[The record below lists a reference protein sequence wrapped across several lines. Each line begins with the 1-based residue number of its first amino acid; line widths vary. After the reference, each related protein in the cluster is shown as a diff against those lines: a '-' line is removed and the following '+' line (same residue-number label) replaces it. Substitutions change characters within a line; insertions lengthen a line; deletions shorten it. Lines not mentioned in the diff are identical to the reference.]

1 MLTLVN
7 VRIVIIA
14 ESFPPNVNGVAHC
27 TLRVA
32 EHLAARGHQPLVI
45 APAPALGTPGAD
57 GPFPCPVIRVR
68 SVPVP
73 GYRSFR
79 VGLPGPRLRSALAGH
94 RPDLVHLASPFV
106 LGSAVHGRGAGAAA
120 ARRLPTVAVYQTDM
134 PGYARVYRAGRLGEA
149 AAWRWLRRIHNA
161 AGRTLAPSTASAGSL
176 REHGIQRVQVW
187 GRGVDTDLFDP
198 ARRNERLRRE
208 LAPGGEVLVGYVGRL
223 APEKRVDLLGQVAAL
238 PGTRLVIVGGGPAEA
253 ALRRALPRAV
263 FLGPR
268 YGTDLAGIY
277 ASLDVF
283 VHSGARETFGQT
295 LQEAAASGLPVVA
308 PAAGGPLDIV
318 SEGTTGFLVPP
329 GAPGPL
335 AEAVSRLVRDPAMR
349 AAMGRAARQKVAGRT
364 WPALGDELIGH
375 YAEVL
380 DSARTDPAQGPRA
393 NSRGL
398 AASGGRPPGVL
409 RTIGGFR
416 GSPPGQHRE
425 RQHDDDLR
433 GTR

>member
-1 MLTLVN
+1 GGRAGGAGRGPL
-7 VRIVIIA
+7 RG
-14 ESFPPNVNGVAHC
+14 GV
-27 TLRVA
+27 
-32 EHLAARGHQPLVI
+32 
-45 APAPALGTPGAD
+45 
-57 GPFPCPVIRVR
+57 F
-68 SVPVP
+68 
-73 GYRSFR
+73 
-79 VGLPGPRLRSALAGH
+79 PGPRH
-94 RPDLVHLASPFV
+94 
-106 LGSAVHGRGAGAAA
+106 
-120 ARRLPTVAVYQTDM
+120 
-134 PGYARVYRAGRLGEA
+134 
-149 AAWRWLRRIHNA
+149 
-161 AGRTLAPSTASAGSL
+161 
-176 REHGIQRVQVW
+176 
-187 GRGVDTDLFDP
+187 
-198 ARRNERLRRE
+198 
-208 LAPGGEVLVGYVGRL
+208 
-223 APEKRVDLLGQVAAL
+223 
-238 PGTRLVIVGGGPAEA
+238 
-253 ALRRALPRAV
+253 
-263 FLGPR
+263 
-268 YGTDLAGIY
+268 GTDLAGIY

-335 AEAVSRLVRDPAMR
+335 AEAVSRLGRDPR
-349 AAMGRAARQKVAGRT
+349 VRGAMGRAARQKVAGRT

>member
-1 MLTLVN
+1 MPRSSLLVN
-7 VRIVIIA
+7 VRIAIVA
-14 ESFPPNVNGVAHC
+14 ESFPPDVNGVAHC

-32 EHLAARGHQPLVI
+32 EHLVARGHQPLVI
-45 APAPALGTPGAD
+45 APAPASGTPGAD
-57 GPFPCPVIRVR
+57 GPFPCPVMRIR

-79 VGLPGPRLRSALAGH
+79 IGLPGRSLRSALAGH
-94 RPDLVHLASPFV
+94 RADLVHLASPFV
-106 LGSAVHGRGAGAAA
+106 LGAAVHA
-120 ARRLPTVAVYQTDM
+120 LPTVAVYQTDM
-134 PGYARVYRAGRLGEA
+134 PGYARAYRTGRLGEA
-149 AAWRWLRRIHNA
+149 AAWYWLRRIHNA
-161 AGRTLAPSTASAGSL
+161 ADRTLAPSTASAGTL
-176 REHGIQRVQVW
+176 HEHGVHRVRVW
-187 GRGVDTDLFDP
+187 GRGVDTELFDP
-198 ARRNERLRRE
+198 ARRSERLRRE

-268 YGTDLAGIY
+268 HGTDLAGIY

-308 PAAGGPLDIV
+308 PAVGGPLDIV
-318 SEGTTGFLVPP
+318 SEGITGFLVLP
-329 GAPGPL
+329 GAAGPL

-349 AAMGRAARQKVAGRT
+349 AAMGLAARQKVAGRT
-364 WPALGDELIGH
+364 WPVLGDELIGH

-380 DSARTDPAQGPRA
+380 DSRRTGTP
-393 NSRGL
+393 
-398 AASGGRPPGVL
+398 
-409 RTIGGFR
+409 
-416 GSPPGQHRE
+416 E
-425 RQHDDDLR
+425 RQRDDNVR
-433 GTR
+433 GTW